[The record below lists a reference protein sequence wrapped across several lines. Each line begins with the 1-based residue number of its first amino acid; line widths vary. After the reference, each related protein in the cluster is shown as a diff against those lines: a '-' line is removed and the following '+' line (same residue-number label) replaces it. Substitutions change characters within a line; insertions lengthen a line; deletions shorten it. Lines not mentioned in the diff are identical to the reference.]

1 MIDLIINVPTVS
13 NRHCLLFTESKGG
26 QTLAILEDTSG
37 NGTFINDALVG
48 RNNRRE
54 LRDGDEV
61 SILDEARFSFR
72 YPRHRLSSAF
82 KQQYVILDQLGRG
95 HFATVYL
102 CLDKATGSRWAVKK
116 FDKSKEKSRID
127 GLQQEI
133 AVLMAVSHP
142 SLLCLKGAFDED
154 DGVYLIL
161 ELAAE
166 GELFNWIV
174 MKQKLTEAETRK
186 VYVQLFRAVK
196 YLVSTLKAICA
207 AQTAYLCS
215 TSGTLFIEI
224 LSQKTSF

>member
-1 MIDLIINVPTVS
+1 VINVPTVS
-13 NRHCLLFTESKGG
+13 NRHCLIFSETKGG

-37 NGTFINDALVG
+37 NGTFVNDSLVG

-61 SILDEARFSFR
+61 TILDEARFSFR

-102 CLDKATGSRWAVKK
+102 CVEKSSGSRWAVKK
-116 FDKSKEKSRID
+116 FERTKEKNRLD

-142 SLLCLKGAFDED
+142 SLLCMRGAFDED
-154 DGVYLIL
+154 EGVYVIL

-174 MKQKLTEAETRK
+174 MKQKLTEDETRK
-186 VYVQLFRAVK
+186 VFVQLFQALK
-196 YLVSTLKAICA
+196 YLVSFNLSLLRIILIFKARTKHRPSRY
-207 AQTAYLCS
+207 QT
-215 TSGTLFIEI
+215 
-224 LSQKTSF
+224 